1 MATKQYPIIAREGWG
16 RLSLIAA
23 VGLVLHF
30 GLEPIAAI
38 PAWLYLGFTIY
49 QLRDP
54 TRTPPSLP
62 LAVVSPIHGV
72 VTDIGEQDDP
82 WLKRRALVVTLN
94 GRLLDIRSVYSPTEG
109 KIVDQWR
116 VNEDGVHNSAVAF
129 WIKTDEDDDLVL
141 EIQPRGWHGPMN
153 FRYHPGE
160 RVGQGRRVGYVNN
173 GSIAKI
179 YLAPNSL
186 VDVEVG
192 DAVTAAADVLG
203 RYVHLTNMALQDL
216 KV

>member
-49 QLRDP
+49 QFRDP

-72 VTDIGEQDDP
+72 VTDIGERDDP